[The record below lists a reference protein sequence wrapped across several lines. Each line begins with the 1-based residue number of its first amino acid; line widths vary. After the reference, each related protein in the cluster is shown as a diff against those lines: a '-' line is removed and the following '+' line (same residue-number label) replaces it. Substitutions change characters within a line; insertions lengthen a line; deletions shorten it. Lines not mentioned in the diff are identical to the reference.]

1 MAKTWKCDERCRFCK
16 SFSKDMGACGYVD
29 RYGHSRGTKV
39 NGRMVY
45 AIPCDKFEP
54 LDGYA
59 DTPMVMNFESS
70 PVKTIKE
77 RRGEKAL
84 KVFPERDELYASG
97 LTDREM
103 SERLGVTT
111 STIVN
116 WRIRR
121 GLKANGDGKGNRE
134 TDRRKPKEL
143 PERDKLYAEG
153 LTDVAIGKQ
162 LGVSW
167 QTIQQWRKRHGL
179 PRNQKGAKAHGNQ
192 RQGAG
197 EDA

>member
-1 MAKTWKCDERCRFCK
+1 
-16 SFSKDMGACGYVD
+16 
-29 RYGHSRGTKV
+29 
-39 NGRMVY
+39 MVY

-134 TDRRKPKEL
+134 TDRRKPKEF